1 MSQKTKGTVTF
12 VCGIIM
18 SVSGAIVLIIPLVLG
33 VAFQD
38 TYSSLMYLLWIALV
52 IYLCYLGS
60 KMRKNGSAGKDCDD
74 K

>member
-18 SVSGAIVLIIPLVLG
+18 SVSGAIVLILQLG
-33 VAFQD
+33 FGEAVQD
-38 TYSSLMYLLWIALV
+38 TYSSLMYLVWIALG
-52 IYLCYLGS
+52 IYLCYLGR